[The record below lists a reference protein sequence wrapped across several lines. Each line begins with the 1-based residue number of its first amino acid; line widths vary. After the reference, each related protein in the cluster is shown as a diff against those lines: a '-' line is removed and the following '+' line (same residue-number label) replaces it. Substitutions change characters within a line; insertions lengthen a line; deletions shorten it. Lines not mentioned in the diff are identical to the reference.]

1 LSKGGMFLLEKTEPG
16 QVFTPEDFT
25 EEHRMIGLLAA
36 DFVANEVSGKMAVL
50 EAQEPGL
57 MVELLK
63 KAGELGLLSSDVP
76 EAYGGMELDK
86 ISSLLI
92 GESMAAGGS
101 FVISH
106 GAHTGIGTLPIVY
119 FGNDQQK
126 ARYLPQ
132 LATGEKLAAYALT
145 EPGSGSDA
153 LAAKTKAVLSDD
165 KTHYILNGTKQFI
178 TNGGFA
184 DVFIVYAKV
193 DGDKFS
199 AFIVEKDFAGVST
212 GPEEKK
218 LGLKG
223 SSTCSLILD
232 QARVPAENL
241 LGEIGRGHVVAFN
254 ILNIGRF
261 KLAAGCLGGAKL
273 AINLAAKYAL
283 ERVQFG
289 LPIAKFGLIQEKL
302 ARMAAAIYAV
312 ESMVYRTGGML
323 ELASKGVEPAAQAK
337 AIEEYAVECSINK
350 VYSSE
355 VLDMVADEAL
365 QIFGGYGYS
374 QEYPVELIYRDS
386 RINRIFEGTNEINRL
401 LIPGTLLRRAVK
413 GQLPLIQAAQQVA
426 RELVGVQP
434 GSSGGEGPLARQ
446 EEAVE
451 MAKKVFLMTAG
462 AAAQKYL
469 AQMEREQEIL
479 GLLANMVTEI
489 YALESALLRAE
500 KEIRVKGEAGA
511 GLKILLVQSLVN
523 DSMPRLEN
531 WAKEVLA
538 AVSAG
543 DELRT
548 QLAALRKLLRYQP
561 INGIQARRL
570 TAERILAA
578 EGYTC

>member
-1 LSKGGMFLLEKTEPG
+1 MSKGGMFLLEKAEPG

-25 EEHRMIGLLAA
+25 EEHRMIGSLAA
-36 DFVANEVSGKMAVL
+36 DFVANEISAKMAAL

-63 KAGELGLLSSDVP
+63 KSGELGLLSAEVP
-76 EAYGGMELDK
+76 EDFGGMELDK

-92 GESMAAGGS
+92 GENLAAGGS

-119 FGNDQQK
+119 FGNEQQK
-126 ARYLPQ
+126 SKYLPL

-165 KTHYILNGTKQFI
+165 GTHYILNGTKQFI
-178 TNGGFA
+178 TNAGFA

-199 AFIVEKDFAGVST
+199 AFIVEKDFEGVFT

-218 LGLKG
+218 MGLKG

-232 QARVPAENL
+232 HARVPAENL

-261 KLAAGCLGGAKL
+261 KLAAGCLGAAKL
-273 AINLAAKYAL
+273 AIDLAAKYSL
-283 ERVQFG
+283 ERIQFG
-289 LPIAKFGLIQEKL
+289 VPIARFGLIQEKL
-302 ARMAAAIYAV
+302 ARMAAATYAV

-323 ELASKGVEPAAQAK
+323 DKVLKGLEPAAQAK
-337 AIEEYAVECSINK
+337 GIEEYAVECSINK

-355 VLDMVADEAL
+355 VLDQVADEAL

-401 LIPGTLLRRAVK
+401 LIPGTLLRRAIK

-426 RELVGVQP
+426 KELVGVQA
-434 GSSGGEGPLARQ
+434 GSPAGEGPLAKQ
-446 EEAVE
+446 AEAVE
-451 MAKKVFLMTAG
+451 AAKKVFLMAAG
-462 AAAQKYL
+462 VAAQKYL
-469 AQMEREQEIL
+469 DQMEREQEIL
-479 GLLANMVTEI
+479 ALLANMIIEI
-489 YALESALLRAE
+489 YALESGLLRAE
-500 KEIRVKGEAGA
+500 KEIRLKGEEGA

-523 DSMPRLEN
+523 DSMPKFEN

-538 AVSAG
+538 AVSSG

-548 QLAALRKLLRYQP
+548 QLAGLRKLLRYQP
-561 INGIQARRL
+561 INGIQVRRL
-570 TAERILAA
+570 IADRVLAA